1 MKKLLALLLILCCA
15 FSLAACG
22 NDQDNDQ
29 NNDDNNSQ
37 ASAEIIEKIDT
48 MFTSSNP
55 TKTVVGTTQTT
66 GDTVLVGE
74 YTLTVG
80 TVNGLDAATYY
91 QDYDRLISV
100 DESGAL
106 DYVTGTVVNEP
117 IYKEYL
123 EGKGVRVDGG
133 EWDATQESFV
143 SKNGPIS
150 LKLKE
155 DLVSKSQYDNSTKT
169 FSCIVSKDNTKEVLG
184 LEENLPVDITIETV
198 DDGASINKVTI
209 SYVIPA
215 TAKDQEISIVIRA
228 FYTYDLEDI
237 TIDLS
242 TEEE

>member
-37 ASAEIIEKIDT
+37 ASAEIIEKINT

-74 YTLTVG
+74 YTLIKG
-80 TVNGLDAATYY
+80 TFNGLEAATYY

-100 DESGAL
+100 DESGSL

-117 IYKEYL
+117 VYKEYL
-123 EGKGVRVDGG
+123 EGKGVRIDGG
-133 EWDATQESFV
+133 EWDAAAESFV
-143 SKNGPIS
+143 SDKGPIS
-150 LKLKE
+150 LKLTA
-155 DLVSKSQYDNSTKT
+155 DLVSKSQYDTATKT
-169 FSCIVSKDNTKEVLG
+169 FSCVITKDNTKEVLG